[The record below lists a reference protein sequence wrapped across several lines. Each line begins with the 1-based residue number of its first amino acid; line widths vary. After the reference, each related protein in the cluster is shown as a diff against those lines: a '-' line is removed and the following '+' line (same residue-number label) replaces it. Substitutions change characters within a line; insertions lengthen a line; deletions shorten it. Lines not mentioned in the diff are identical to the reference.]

1 MSAILFGSISTVA
14 DTSELQRQAFNEA
27 FAAHGLDWKWEQDD
41 YVSMLEQNG
50 GQDRI
55 AAYAESLGQEVDASA
70 IHETKS
76 KIFQNT
82 LATSGA
88 APRPGVLETI
98 ERAQRE
104 GVKLALV
111 TTTSQENVG
120 SLVAAMRPV
129 VDLASFDLL
138 VDSSQVG
145 ETKPDKAAYAYALEI
160 LGENAAD
167 CIAIEDNVGGV
178 RSAASAGVTVVAFPN
193 ENTAG
198 HTFEHAS
205 GRVDKLDFAEL
216 RSLTASA

>member
-14 DTSELQRQAFNEA
+14 DTSELQRLAFNEA
-27 FAAHGLDWKWEQDD
+27 FSAHGLDWNWEQDD

-55 AAYAESLGQEVDASA
+55 AAYAESLGQTVDAAA
-70 IHETKS
+70 IHESKS
-76 KIFQNT
+76 KIFQNA

-88 APRPGVLETI
+88 TPRPGVLETI
-98 ERAQRE
+98 DKAQRE

-111 TTTSQENVG
+111 TTTSQENLG

-145 ETKPDKAAYAYALEI
+145 ESKPDKAAYVFALES
-160 LGENAAD
+160 LGESAEE

-178 RSAASAGVTVVAFPN
+178 QSAASAGVTVVAFPN
-193 ENTAG
+193 ENTSD
-198 HTFEHAS
+198 HSFDRAS
-205 GRVDKLDFAEL
+205 GRVDRLDFAEL
-216 RSLTASA
+216 RSLTTSA